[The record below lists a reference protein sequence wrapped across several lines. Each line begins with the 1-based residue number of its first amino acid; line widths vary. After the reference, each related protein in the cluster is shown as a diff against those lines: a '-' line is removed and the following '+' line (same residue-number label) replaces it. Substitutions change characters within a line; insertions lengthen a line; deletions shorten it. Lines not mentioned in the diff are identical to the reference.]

1 MARKAVSMG
10 WLPMISRARS
20 NMSDLPVSTSSRL
33 ACSTARVTELSD
45 DSVHQVPAGWRR
57 IEVLVFEANRLPLER
72 SDFVERLH
80 LHTLAVLHGR
90 DKSRDTVAVRRIV
103 GRARHQREAD
113 PDRLG

>member
-20 NMSDLPVSTSSRL
+20 NMSDLPGSTSSRL

-45 DSVHQVPAGWRR
+45 DSVHQVPARWRR

-72 SDFVERLH
+72 SHLVERLH
-80 LHTLAVLHGR
+80 LHPLPVLHR
-90 DKSRDTVAVRRIV
+90 RHKSPPTFDVRRTV
-103 GRARHQREAD
+103 RRACH
-113 PDRLG
+113 

>member
-20 NMSDLPVSTSSRL
+20 NMSDLPRSTFGRL

-45 DSVHQVPAGWRR
+45 DSVHQVPARWRR

-72 SDFVERLH
+72 SHLVERLH
-80 LHTLAVLHGR
+80 LHPLHVLHGR
-90 DKSRDTVAVRRIV
+90 DKSCDTVDVRRIV
-103 GRARHQREAD
+103 GRAWHQREAG